1 MAFFLIA
8 LGSAIAYLDYLGT
21 NNLVGAGSL
30 LKSELFTDPTPF
42 YKWLGALILIA
53 LLGYVD
59 ELRPVS
65 QAMLILVIVSILL
78 SHSGVVAN
86 LSKVI

>member
-21 NNLVGAGSL
+21 ANLKGAGTL
-30 LKSELFTDPTPF
+30 LKDELFTDPTPF
-42 YKWLGALILIA
+42 YKWLGALIIIA
-53 LLGYVD
+53 LLGYID
-59 ELRPVS
+59 EFRPIS
-65 QAMLILVIVSILL
+65 QGLLVLVIVSILL

-86 LSKVI
+86 IGKVL